1 LLNCALLLAVPP
13 DMFWCLL
20 TCCVLAIIGRHE
32 VCDFSL
38 VLWADFV
45 WSFLGH
51 YRPWWHVFDFFW
63 NYFSETIQKQ
73 LSETNS
79 NFLKLILSETI
90 FLKLS
95 ETFWK

>member
-51 YRPWWHVFDFFW
+51 YRPWWQVFDFFW
-63 NYFSETIQKQ
+63 NYFFWNYFS
-73 LSETNS
+73 
-79 NFLKLILSETI
+79 LKL
-90 FLKLS
+90 FFWNYPKA
-95 ETFWK
+95 TFWN